1 MDNARIGNGEMNNE
15 EIEERK
21 KNFFKTIK
29 NKSAWSIIVNIIVG
43 LIFSVYFVQVT
54 FMHNRFE
61 TGIQTLRN
69 NLPYFFDRY
78 RSLMLSYSFLRER
91 IINNNTLRTYEYDD
105 TYKWNLDYLYNDFS
119 SHIEQELLRL
129 KNDHPEVV
137 SPLTDYTKETDSEV
151 FCQKVIGQI
160 DSYNNPDANVT

>member
-1 MDNARIGNGEMNNE
+1 MNIE

-29 NKSAWSIIVNIIVG
+29 NKSAWSIMVNLIVG
-43 LIFSVYFVQVT
+43 LIFSVYFVQMN
-54 FMHNRFE
+54 FMHTRFE

-78 RSLMLSYSFLRER
+78 RSLMLSYTFLRER
-91 IINNNTLRTYEYDD
+91 IINNNTLGTYEQDD
-105 TYKWNLDYLYNDFS
+105 YYQQNLDYLYNDFS

-129 KNDHPEVV
+129 KNDHPDVI
-137 SPLTDYTKETDSEV
+137 SPLTDYTRLTDSEV
-151 FCQKVIGQI
+151 FCQEVMGQI
-160 DSYNNPDANVT
+160 DKNNNPDVNVTQEMRV